1 MLCQIKD
8 EYAFITKLSRHLSL
22 RFSRPESHVMINVAH
37 SACLMFGGSFDPA
50 YTLTLTALPSQIQP
64 TTNKRNAAVTQT
76 FMTEALGV
84 SAHRGVVKF
93 VAIGEENLA
102 TNGQTVL
109 GEIEAHDRHSPEENG
124 SRNSSM
130 SIAKNEH
137 RKKSIVGTLLYNEH
151 RKKSFVAIP
160 MHNEQRKKS
169 YAGNLAQTLPIME
182 KSESRSELMDPPLK
196 SPPLPAMP
204 TENSARDRQAEKVQ
218 KVGRRKSIMAM
229 FGK

>member
-1 MLCQIKD
+1 
-8 EYAFITKLSRHLSL
+8 
-22 RFSRPESHVMINVAH
+22 
-37 SACLMFGGSFDPA
+37 
-50 YTLTLTALPSQIQP
+50 
-64 TTNKRNAAVTQT
+64 
-76 FMTEALGV
+76 
-84 SAHRGVVKF
+84 
-93 VAIGEENLA
+93 
-102 TNGQTVL
+102 
-109 GEIEAHDRHSPEENG
+109 
-124 SRNSSM
+124 
-130 SIAKNEH
+130 
-137 RKKSIVGTLLYNEH
+137 
-151 RKKSFVAIP
+151 